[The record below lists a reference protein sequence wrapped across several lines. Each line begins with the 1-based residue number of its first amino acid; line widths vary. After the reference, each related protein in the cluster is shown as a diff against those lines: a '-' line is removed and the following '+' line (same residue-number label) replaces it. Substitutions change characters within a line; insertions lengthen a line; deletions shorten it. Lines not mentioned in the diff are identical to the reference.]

1 MEDGVIKMA
10 TREELREL
18 LLDPNSGSR
27 MDVNLGTG
35 IDMVSHAQEL
45 SCAIGSPVR

>member
-1 MEDGVIKMA
+1 VVVVAVLE
-10 TREELREL
+10 
-18 LLDPNSGSR
+18 PNSGSR